1 MSKEDPADSYEVP
14 GEVIKMIHGELPAV
28 RWTCGGCGEDACT
41 IFYERQQVVMQVEC
55 ENCGRENSVRRLDE
69 ISEPLA

>member
-1 MSKEDPADSYEVP
+1 MVEEDRGNSYEVL

-41 IFYERQQVVMQVEC
+41 IFYEPGESRVQVEC
-55 ENCGRENSVRRLDE
+55 ENCGCENRIGIGDKG
-69 ISEPLA
+69 

>member
-1 MSKEDPADSYEVP
+1 MIKEDQADSYEVP

-41 IFYERQQVVMQVEC
+41 IFYEAQQDRIDVEC
-55 ENCGRENSVRRLDE
+55 ESCGRENTVRRIDE
-69 ISEPLA
+69 FRNL

>member
-1 MSKEDPADSYEVP
+1 MVKEDRADLYEVP

-41 IFYERQQVVMQVEC
+41 IFYEPSESHVQVEC
-55 ENCGRENSVRRLDE
+55 ENCGCENRIGIRV
-69 ISEPLA
+69 